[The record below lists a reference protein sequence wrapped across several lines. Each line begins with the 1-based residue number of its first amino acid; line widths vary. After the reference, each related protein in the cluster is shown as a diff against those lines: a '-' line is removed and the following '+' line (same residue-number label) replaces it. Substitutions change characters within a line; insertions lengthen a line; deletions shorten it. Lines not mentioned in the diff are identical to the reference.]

1 MDILAKLFGS
11 LARVKLL
18 RLFLFNSETV
28 FSLKEIT
35 RRSRLTPASAR
46 KEIRVFEQ
54 IGLTKTVKESSAPRV
69 KHWRLNPKFVL
80 TRQLRYL
87 LDADFKDQ
95 RQEISQRFR
104 DCGRIK
110 LLIIA
115 GALIGDEHGRAD
127 LVLVGDNLRRPLVE
141 QAIKGLEADLGR
153 ELVYA
158 LLETHDFNYRLS
170 ASDKFIRDL
179 LEYPHERLVNKL
191 GI

>member
-1 MDILAKLFGS
+1 
-11 LARVKLL
+11 
-18 RLFLFNSETV
+18 
-28 FSLKEIT
+28 
-35 RRSRLTPASAR
+35 
-46 KEIRVFEQ
+46 
-54 IGLTKTVKESSAPRV
+54 
-69 KHWRLNPKFVL
+69 
-80 TRQLRYL
+80 
-87 LDADFKDQ
+87 
-95 RQEISQRFR
+95 
-104 DCGRIK
+104 
-110 LLIIA
+110 LIIA

-158 LLETHDFNYRLS
+158 LLETRDFNYRLS